1 MTVLLQF
8 NEKELFFMS
17 FTAIIAEISD
27 IPELTEVM
35 NLSIKKLQKP
45 YLNKAQ
51 IEASYEA
58 MGLDHQLI
66 EDKTYFK
73 ILTGDVI
80 VGCGGW
86 SRRQTLFGGSHTSER
101 DSGLLDKRTEA
112 ARIRAM
118 YTHPDWTRRG
128 VGKLIISRS
137 EQEALKEGFNE
148 CELMATLAGEQLYKD
163 SGYKVVEVVN
173 WESSKGVIVPLKK
186 MTKKLV

>member
-1 MTVLLQF
+1 
-8 NEKELFFMS
+8 MS

-86 SRRQTLFGGSHTSER
+86 SRRQTLFGGSHTTER

-137 EQEALKEGFNE
+137 EQEALKEGFYE

>member
-1 MTVLLQF
+1 
-8 NEKELFFMS
+8 MS

-86 SRRQTLFGGSHTSER
+86 SRRQTLFGGSHTTER

-118 YTHPDWTRRG
+118 YTHPDWTRKG
-128 VGKLIISRS
+128 VGKLIIYQS
-137 EQEALKEGFNE
+137 EQEAVKEGFKE

>member
-1 MTVLLQF
+1 
-8 NEKELFFMS
+8 MS

-86 SRRQTLFGGSHTSER
+86 SRRQTLFGGSHTINR
-101 DSGLLDKRTEA
+101 DADLLDKRTEA

-186 MTKKLV
+186 MTKRLV

>member
-1 MTVLLQF
+1 
-8 NEKELFFMS
+8 MS

-58 MGLDHQLI
+58 MGVDHQLI
-66 EDKTYFK
+66 KDRTYFK

-86 SRRQTLFGGSHTSER
+86 SRRQTLFGGSHTINR
-101 DSGLLDKRTEA
+101 DADLLDKRTEA

-186 MTKKLV
+186 MTKRLV

>member
-1 MTVLLQF
+1 
-8 NEKELFFMS
+8 MS

-51 IEASYEA
+51 IQASYEA

-66 EDKTYFK
+66 VDKTYFK

-86 SRRQTLFGGSHTSER
+86 SRRQTLFGGSHTTER

-137 EQEALKEGFNE
+137 EQEALKEGFKE